1 MILTHHVCVE
11 SLVMGKLHRDLATFM
26 MQCCT
31 DDENKTNRQC
41 VEVSS
46 ACLLIVRLFHDTF
59 QLSS

>member
-1 MILTHHVCVE
+1 
-11 SLVMGKLHRDLATFM
+11 MGKLHRDLATFM